1 MELGSRWRVLEMT
14 EEQAAAFRAAQSRSQ
29 EHAMNI
35 HADQRSGYGTDNKT
49 GTMGSSGRA
58 TTGDIN
64 ADLNNLRADFNALK
78 DTVTDYISKTG
89 TDALDSAKK
98 ATSDVANKASDLA
111 SAATEQAKT
120 FASELERM
128 GRNNPLGAIAG
139 AVLVGVVIGLIGR
152 GGRS

>member
-1 MELGSRWRVLEMT
+1 
-14 EEQAAAFRAAQSRSQ
+14 
-29 EHAMNI
+29 MNI
-35 HADQRSGYGTDNKT
+35 HTEQRPGYGSDNKS
-49 GTMGSSGRA
+49 GTTGSSGRS

-64 ADLNNLRADFNALK
+64 ADLNNLRSDFNSLK
-78 DTVTDYISKTG
+78 DTVSDYISKTG
-89 TDALDSAKK
+89 SDALDSAKK
-98 ATSDVANKASDLA
+98 TTSDVASKASDFA
-111 SAATEQAKT
+111 SAASDQAKT

>member
-1 MELGSRWRVLEMT
+1 
-14 EEQAAAFRAAQSRSQ
+14 
-29 EHAMNI
+29 MNI
-35 HADQRSGYGTDNKT
+35 HTDQRPGYGNDNKT
-49 GTMGSSGRA
+49 GTSGSSGRT

-64 ADLNNLRADFNALK
+64 ADLSTLRTDFNNLK

-89 TDALDSAKK
+89 SDAIDSAKK
-98 ATSDVANKASDLA
+98 ATTDVANKASDLA
-111 SAATEQAKT
+111 SAASEQAKT

>member
-1 MELGSRWRVLEMT
+1 
-14 EEQAAAFRAAQSRSQ
+14 
-29 EHAMNI
+29 MNI
-35 HADQRSGYGTDNKT
+35 QADQRSGFGADNKT
-49 GTMGSSGRA
+49 GTTGSSGRS

-64 ADLNNLRADFNALK
+64 ADLNTLRSDFNALK
-78 DTVTDYISKTG
+78 DTVTDYVSKTG
-89 TDALDSAKK
+89 SDAFDSAKK
-98 ATSDVANKASDLA
+98 ATTDVANKASDLA
-111 SAATEQAKT
+111 SAASEQAKT

>member
-1 MELGSRWRVLEMT
+1 
-14 EEQAAAFRAAQSRSQ
+14 
-29 EHAMNI
+29 MNI
-35 HADQRSGYGTDNKT
+35 HSDQRSGYGTENKT
-49 GTMGSSGRA
+49 GTAGSSGRS

-64 ADLNNLRADFNALK
+64 ADLNTLRTDFNALK
-78 DTVTDYISKTG
+78 DTVSDYISKTG
-89 TDALDSAKK
+89 SEALDNAKK

-139 AVLVGVVIGLIGR
+139 ALLVGVVIGLIGR